1 MFTWP
6 TTDSKRNGKKWENT
20 LSGEGGGMET
30 LKEEKKGGIKNT
42 KDDWRNIEKHIVL
55 CLLNTYYI
63 YVYVHTYINTF
74 EEAIPHGMVIFHL

>member
-63 YVYVHTYINTF
+63 YMCMCIHASITLKKLYHM
-74 EEAIPHGMVIFHL
+74 GW